1 LSWLEH
7 CPDKAEV
14 SGSSPEPPTA
24 VAGSVFSAVML
35 TVPSRAP
42 SRARIGAVAQLVERL
57 LCKEKVR
64 SSNLLGSTVSTV
76 GVSSEVRRQG
86 CVTTARRPDRVQPA
100 SDDCA
105 LEPGHVFCAAR
116 ELERTVNL

>member
-1 LSWLEH
+1 
-7 CPDKAEV
+7 
-14 SGSSPEPPTA
+14 
-24 VAGSVFSAVML
+24 ML

-76 GVSSEVRRQG
+76 GVSSEVRRHEDALPRRGGQ
-86 CVTTARRPDRVQPA
+86 TAYNQLPI
-100 SDDCA
+100 DCA

-116 ELERTVNL
+116 ELERTVNLNK